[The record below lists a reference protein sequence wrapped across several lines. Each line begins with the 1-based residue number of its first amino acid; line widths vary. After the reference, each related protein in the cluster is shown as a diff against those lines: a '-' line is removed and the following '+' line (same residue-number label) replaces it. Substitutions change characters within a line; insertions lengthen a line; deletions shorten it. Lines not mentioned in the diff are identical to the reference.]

1 MERFGAGADDQ
12 TGDKHIQRWGEV
24 DEPAPMT
31 AVSSPTPSTAQ
42 ARHPRPLASPQV
54 TTAVFRFD
62 FASIFWKIRLWKNP
76 GMRARW
82 LAAAVLLAATVSPS
96 WAPGAASR
104 SPSSSR
110 SPGTSSATPS
120 LRPSAPV
127 EFTIAATGDL
137 LIHMPIARQA
147 QVYAGGHGYDFRPML
162 APVKPLLA
170 AADLAICH
178 LETPL
183 SPDDTNIS
191 GYPVFNTPHELA
203 DAIKEA
209 GYKGCSTASN
219 HAIDAGADGVTAT
232 LDALDEAGI
241 AHAGTARTREEAE
254 AIEVHTVKGVRIA
267 HLSYTYGTNGIPA
280 PASQPW
286 LVNVTDVARIL
297 ADAARAKQAGAQFV
311 VVSMHWG
318 VEYQTA
324 PTPEQQAQAQ
334 TLLASPDVDLILG
347 DHVHVLQP
355 VQKIGDKYVIYGLGN
370 LLSNQSPAAGL
381 TPNTEDGAI
390 LTAQVRA
397 QNGTASVE
405 RVTYTA
411 TYVEIGPYTVWP
423 TGSGPARLRSQLDA
437 SYQRTAAA
445 ETSLPGHERDA
456 QPDPR

>member
-1 MERFGAGADDQ
+1 MRSTSGDASRVCACACCSGVGAVWYSTPQCMLTTTNWA
-12 TGDKHIQRWGEV
+12 
-24 DEPAPMT
+24 PAGL
-31 AVSSPTPSTAQ
+31 
-42 ARHPRPLASPQV
+42 ARAAS
-54 TTAVFRFD
+54 AR
-62 FASIFWKIRLWKNP
+62 
-76 GMRARW
+76 MRATSVTLTSHGW
-82 LAAAVLLAATVSPS
+82 L
-96 WAPGAASR
+96 
-104 SPSSSR
+104 
-110 SPGTSSATPS
+110 
-120 LRPSAPV
+120 
-127 EFTIAATGDL
+127 
-137 LIHMPIARQA
+137 
-147 QVYAGGHGYDFRPML
+147 
-162 APVKPLLA
+162 
-170 AADLAICH
+170 
-178 LETPL
+178 
-183 SPDDTNIS
+183 
-191 GYPVFNTPHELA
+191 
-203 DAIKEA
+203 
-209 GYKGCSTASN
+209 
-219 HAIDAGADGVTAT
+219 
-232 LDALDEAGI
+232 
-241 AHAGTARTREEAE
+241 AGTARTREEAE

-267 HLSYTYGTNGIPA
+267 HLSYTYGTNGIPV

-397 QNGTASVE
+397 QNGTTSVE

>member
-1 MERFGAGADDQ
+1 
-12 TGDKHIQRWGEV
+12 
-24 DEPAPMT
+24 
-31 AVSSPTPSTAQ
+31 
-42 ARHPRPLASPQV
+42 
-54 TTAVFRFD
+54 VFRFN
-62 FASIFWKIRLWKNP
+62 FASIFWKVRLWKNP

-96 WAPGAASR
+96 WAPGATSR

-110 SPGTSSATPS
+110 SPGTSSAAPS

-127 EFTIAATGDL
+127 ELTIAATGDL

-183 SPDDTNIS
+183 SADDTNIS

-267 HLSYTYGTNGIPA
+267 HLSYTYGTNGIPV

-334 TLLASPDVDLILG
+334 TLLASSDVDLILG

-423 TGSGPARLRSQLDA
+423 TGSGPARLRSRLDA
-437 SYQRTAAA
+437 SYQRTLAA

>member
-1 MERFGAGADDQ
+1 M
-12 TGDKHIQRWGEV
+12 
-24 DEPAPMT
+24 
-31 AVSSPTPSTAQ
+31 
-42 ARHPRPLASPQV
+42 
-54 TTAVFRFD
+54 
-62 FASIFWKIRLWKNP
+62 
-76 GMRARW
+76 
-82 LAAAVLLAATVSPS
+82 
-96 WAPGAASR
+96 

-110 SPGTSSATPS
+110 SPGTSSAAPA

-127 EFTIAATGDL
+127 ELTIVATGDL

-183 SPDDTNIS
+183 SADDTNIS

-203 DAIKEA
+203 DAIKEV

-324 PTPEQQAQAQ
+324 PTPEQQAQAR

-423 TGSGPARLRSQLDA
+423 TGSGPARLRSRLDA
-437 SYQRTAAA
+437 SYQRTLAA

>member
-1 MERFGAGADDQ
+1 
-12 TGDKHIQRWGEV
+12 
-24 DEPAPMT
+24 MT

-42 ARHPRPLASPQV
+42 ARHPRPLANPQV

-178 LETPL
+178 VETPL
-183 SPDDTNIS
+183 SADDTNIS

-423 TGSGPARLRSQLDA
+423 TSSGPARLRSQLDA
-437 SYQRTAAA
+437 SYQRTLAA

>member
-1 MERFGAGADDQ
+1 
-12 TGDKHIQRWGEV
+12 
-24 DEPAPMT
+24 
-31 AVSSPTPSTAQ
+31 
-42 ARHPRPLASPQV
+42 
-54 TTAVFRFD
+54 
-62 FASIFWKIRLWKNP
+62 
-76 GMRARW
+76 MRARW
-82 LAAAVLLAATVSPS
+82 LAAAVLLAATVCPS

-110 SPGTSSATPS
+110 SLGTSSAAPA

-127 EFTIAATGDL
+127 ELTIAATGDL

-183 SPDDTNIS
+183 SADDTNIS

-267 HLSYTYGTNGIPA
+267 HLSYTYGTNGIPV

-334 TLLASPDVDLILG
+334 TLLASSDVDLILG

-423 TGSGPARLRSQLDA
+423 TGSGPARLRSRLDA
-437 SYQRTAAA
+437 SYQRTLAA

>member
-1 MERFGAGADDQ
+1 MCIRDRCRARRRPGTPD
-12 TGDKHIQRWGEV
+12 HW
-24 DEPAPMT
+24 PAPR
-31 AVSSPTPSTAQ
+31 SPPRCSASTS
-42 ARHPRPLASPQV
+42 RRS
-54 TTAVFRFD
+54 FGR
-62 FASIFWKIRLWKNP
+62 SGCGRIR
-76 GMRARW
+76 GCAHVGY
-82 LAAAVLLAATVSPS
+82 AAVLLAATVCPS

-104 SPSSSR
+104 SPSSNR

-127 EFTIAATGDL
+127 ELTIAATGDL

-183 SPDDTNIS
+183 SADDTNIS

-254 AIEVHTVKGVRIA
+254 AIEVHTVKGARIA
-267 HLSYTYGTNGIPA
+267 HLSYTYGTNGIPV

-423 TGSGPARLRSQLDA
+423 TGSGPARLRSRLDA
-437 SYQRTAAA
+437 SYQRTLAA